1 MTADQTHKTAH
12 ADDLHHLELVRR
24 EHRDALAASGIN
36 PYGQRTDDLIP
47 LAEARAR
54 FDQAANDAFNDAVA
68 KAKAAPPNSA
78 PAPASGS
85 GDDPRPRAKVVGRVM
100 LKREGGKLVW
110 MQLRDATTGPARWWE
125 QGEGNEERKDHRS
138 ETGATEEEEA
148 DTRAT
153 GALGRMAPDLQI
165 AVSKGDVGDETFAAL
180 KSVDLGDVIIVEG
193 PIMKTNKGEI
203 TIWASSWTMGTKS
216 LVPPPEKWSGLQD
229 VEARYRKRYI
239 DLYANPDATHVA
251 VMRSRLI
258 ARIRRY
264 LDAQGFH
271 EVDTPVL
278 QIQAGG
284 AAARPFMTHMN
295 ALDIDLFLRIAPEL
309 FLKRLMVGGMHRVY
323 EISRNFRN
331 EGLSPRHNPEF
342 TSLELYQ
349 AFGNYHTMADIME
362 AMIREA
368 AREVAGARG
377 DANDLKLPYADLTI
391 DYAPAFDRIT
401 FADLFQ
407 RALGFPMTDATKVRA
422 AAAQHKLKTTGAKGE
437 PLADVLL
444 VNELFEEVAEPTLDP
459 SRPTFV
465 FDYPAALSPLTRPK
479 GDDPTIAER
488 WDLFIG
494 GMEIGPA
501 YTELNDPDIQAA
513 KFREQLAG
521 IDDDE
526 STFRNFDADFIEALK
541 VGMPPAGGLGLGIDR
556 LCMLL
561 LNQKSIRD
569 VILFP
574 MMRPIEND

>member
-1 MTADQTHKTAH
+1 MSDSH
-12 ADDLHHLELVRR
+12 APSTTPDAAEIHQLEAVRR
-24 EHRDALAASGIN
+24 EHRDALAASGLN
-36 PYGQRTDDLIP
+36 PYGQRTQGLIS
-47 LAEARAR
+47 LTEARSR
-54 FDQAANDAFNDAVA
+54 FDQAAADAFNEAVA
-68 KAKAAPPNSA
+68 QAKANGTQP
-78 PAPASGS
+78 PASGS
-85 GDDPRPRAKVVGRVM
+85 DEDPRPKVMVVGRVM

-110 MQLRDATTGPARWWE
+110 MQLRDATTGPARWW
-125 QGEGNEERKDHRS
+125 
-138 ETGATEEEEA
+138 ATDDQAASDAVDDEP
-148 DTRAT
+148 DTIRAT
-153 GALGRMAPDLQI
+153 GALGRMSPDLQI
-165 AVSKGDVGDETFAAL
+165 AISKGDVGDAAFTAL
-180 KSVDLGDVIIVEG
+180 KSVDLGDLIIVEG
-193 PIMKTNKGEI
+193 PVMKTNKGEI
-203 TIWASSWTMGTKS
+203 TIWASSWTMGSKS
-216 LVPPPEKWSGLQD
+216 LALPPEKWSGLQD

-239 DLYANPDATHVA
+239 DLYTNPDSMHVA
-251 VMRSRLI
+251 VMRSRII
-258 ARIRRY
+258 ARIRRL
-264 LDAQGFH
+264 LDSMGFH

-278 QIQAGG
+278 QTQAGG
-284 AAARPFMTHMN
+284 AAARPFLTHMN

-349 AFGNYHTMADIME
+349 AFGDYHTMAHIME

-368 AREVAGARG
+368 AREVATVRG
-377 DANDLKLPYADLTI
+377 DATDLRLPYNDLTI

-401 FADLFQ
+401 FADLFE
-407 RALGFPMTDATKVRA
+407 RALGFPITDAARVRA
-422 AAAQHKLKTTGAKGE
+422 AAAEHHLKTTGPKGE
-437 PLADVLL
+437 PLADILL
-444 VNELFEEVAEPTLDP
+444 VNALFEEVAEPTLDP

-479 GDDPTIAER
+479 ADNPTLAER

-521 IDDDE
+521 IDDEE
-526 STFRNFDADFIEALK
+526 STFRNFDTDFIEALK
-541 VGMPPAGGLGLGIDR
+541 VGMPPAGGLGMGIDR
-556 LCMLL
+556 LCMLM

-574 MMRPIEND
+574 MMRPTQDH

>member
-1 MTADQTHKTAH
+1 M
-12 ADDLHHLELVRR
+12 
-24 EHRDALAASGIN
+24 
-36 PYGQRTDDLIP
+36 
-47 LAEARAR
+47 
-54 FDQAANDAFNDAVA
+54 
-68 KAKAAPPNSA
+68 
-78 PAPASGS
+78 
-85 GDDPRPRAKVVGRVM
+85 
-100 LKREGGKLVW
+100 
-110 MQLRDATTGPARWWE
+110 
-125 QGEGNEERKDHRS
+125 
-138 ETGATEEEEA
+138 
-148 DTRAT
+148 RAT

-165 AVSKGDVGDETFAAL
+165 AVSKSDVGDEAFAAL
-180 KSVDLGDVIIVEG
+180 KAVDLGDVIIVEG

-239 DLYANPDATHVA
+239 DLYANPDAIHVA

-264 LDAQGFH
+264 LDAQGYH

-284 AAARPFMTHMN
+284 AAARPFTTYMN

-309 FLKRLMVGGMHRVY
+309 FLKRLIVGGMHRVY

-368 AREVAGARG
+368 AREVAGTASG
-377 DANDLKLPYADLTI
+377 NNADDTNLKLPYADLTI
-391 DYAPAFDRIT
+391 DYAPAFDRIS
-401 FADLFQ
+401 FAELFQ
-407 RALGFPMTDATKVRA
+407 RALGFPMTDTTKVRA
-422 AAAQHKLKTTGAKGE
+422 AAEQHKLKTTSPKGE

-479 GDDPTIAER
+479 ADDPTIAER

-501 YTELNDPDIQAA
+501 YTELNDPDIQAE

-521 IDDDE
+521 IDDEE
-526 STFRNFDADFIEALK
+526 STFRNFDDDFIEALK

-574 MMRPIEND
+574 MMRPIETRPIENT